1 MSEQRE
7 VVMLDGSRRQV
18 TEDDKKK
25 SAAEATKLRA
35 EKKARFVRVLER
47 GFTIDRLTVELPDH
61 LYGEWVPDDQ
71 RERWETLGFV
81 DGTEFAAKRGLHEKG
96 RIADCTFMIQPKED
110 HELYEEVRHE
120 MYIQQHGSPDE
131 KRRLKQKEE
140 QEYTNLVEGQLGL
153 PVVDESVERE
163 ARKAQIEEALNKP
176 ASAAPTVANLGK

>member
-1 MSEQRE
+1 MELVQSGRADRE
-7 VVMLDGSRRQV
+7 VLQLLLLG
-18 TEDDKKK
+18 
-25 SAAEATKLRA
+25 TK
-35 EKKARFVRVLER
+35 EKAP
-47 GFTIDRLTVELPDH
+47 IVEE
-61 LYGEWVPDDQ
+61 GV
-71 RERWETLGFV
+71 G
-81 DGTEFAAKRGLHEKG
+81 
-96 RIADCTFMIQPKED
+96 ED